1 MLPVQLLTQNL
12 LNDFSQ
18 LGMPFDRVDEEYIKR
33 PRKWETQSIKSF
45 MAYMGPLSSVFDVLC
60 FAVMWYVIGAN
71 TVELSPLFQA
81 GWFVFGTVSQVLV
94 IHVIRT
100 AKIPFLQSR
109 PTAPLL
115 ISTALVA
122 VISIVVGFS
131 QLAIGI
137 DMMPL
142 PLSFAPWLALIVS
155 GYFLSSQLIKKFY
168 IRRYGE
174 WL

>member
-1 MLPVQLLTQNL
+1 
-12 LNDFSQ
+12 
-18 LGMPFDRVDEEYIKR
+18 
-33 PRKWETQSIKSF
+33 
-45 MAYMGPLSSVFDVLC
+45 
-60 FAVMWYVIGAN
+60 
-71 TVELSPLFQA
+71 VELSPLFQA

-155 GYFLSSQLIKKFY
+155 GYFLSLQLIKKFY